1 MIGSVSGGSASS
13 LITALMKDG
22 VTRQNMEVAVIKK
35 GQDVQKMQGEA
46 ALKLIYAAANL
57 AEPGKIDV
65 HV

>member
-46 ALKLIYAAANL
+46 ALKLINAAANL